1 MKIYK
6 YLHIYSYKAPTKKAL
21 PSFLQVNHNKTGNN
35 FIIFITVLTI
45 SFLLSY
51 KVSECLIL

>member
-6 YLHIYSYKAPTKKAL
+6 NLHVYSYKAPTKKAQ
-21 PSFLQVNHNKTGNN
+21 PNFLQINHKKTGNN

-51 KVSECLIL
+51 KLSECLIL